1 MSIGKK
7 GFRQKPQA
15 NRKERLTVLEQ
26 RLGQVEMASRISQM
40 MTQQLM
46 TNMKHMQ
53 QDIGRALG
61 LLNETQY
68 KLLAVQSVAKLDVT
82 QMNEIANT
90 LRLKDFNEASDREDA
105 EGQFTLGTVVEKEST
120 IILTS
125 TTKDVDQG
133 IFRSRI
139 KLANC
144 GVPELINA
152 FAGASVGAKAT
163 VALNGVQHE
172 VELLGIR
179 NPAPVAPSGPEAR
192 DSESTDA
199 DATTEPLQLAPVA
212 DQVEGAQA
220 LN

>member
-1 MSIGKK
+1 MSAGKK

-15 NRKERLTVLEQ
+15 NRKERLTQLEQ
-26 RLGQVEMASRISQM
+26 RLGQLEMASRISQM

-46 TNMKHMQ
+46 NNMKHMQ

-68 KLLAVQSVAKLDVT
+68 KLLAMQSVSGLDVAA
-82 QMNEIANT
+82 MNEVSNR
-90 LRLKDFNEASDREDA
+90 LRLTDFNEASDKEDA
-105 EGQFTLGTVVEKEST
+105 QGNFSVGDTVEKEST

-125 TTKDVDQG
+125 TTENVDQG

-139 KLANC
+139 KLAEC

-152 FAGASVGAKAT
+152 LAGAQVGAKAT
-163 VALNGVQHE
+163 VSLNGIEHAI
-172 VELLGIR
+172 ELLGIR
-179 NPAPVAPSGPEAR
+179 NPAPVATVGQ
-192 DSESTDA
+192 DSQVSENADA
-199 DATTEPLQLAPVA
+199 TATTEPIQLTPAT
-212 DQVEGAQA
+212 DQAAGAQA

>member
-1 MSIGKK
+1 MSTGKK

-15 NRKERLTVLEQ
+15 NRKERLTQLEQ
-26 RLGQVEMASRISQM
+26 RLGQLEMASRISQM

-46 TNMKHMQ
+46 NNMKNMQ

-68 KLLAVQSVAKLDVT
+68 KLLAVQQVAKLDVT
-82 QMNEIANT
+82 QMNEIANV
-90 LRLKDFNEASDREDA
+90 LRLKDFNEASDREDV
-105 EGQFTLGTVVEKEST
+105 EGQFTLGDTVDKEST

-125 TTKDVDQG
+125 TTKNVDQG

-144 GVPELINA
+144 GVPDLINA
-152 FAGASVGAKAT
+152 FAGAQVGAKAT
-163 VALNGVQHE
+163 VSLNGVEHE

-179 NPAPVAPSGPEAR
+179 NPAPVVA
-192 DSESTDA
+192 ESTGPQASDDA
-199 DATTEPLQLAPVA
+199 AETTGSPQLTPAT
-212 DQVEGAQA
+212 DQTAGAQA